1 MTQKQITGL
10 WFTSRF
16 RAAPLRMSVWIG
28 SVVGAAFSWLMFAS
42 HGYLF
47 PVLFCVGLAL
57 MVSVLALADLQN
69 FRERLT
75 EHFSRPPAPS
85 RLIHPDQRQSIRA
98 GIGDSVRQGL

>member
-10 WFTSRF
+10 WFSSRF
-16 RAAPLRMSVWIG
+16 RAAPLRMSVWLGSIG
-28 SVVGAAFSWLMFAS
+28 GAAFSWLMFAS

-69 FRERLT
+69 FRERLASHRT
-75 EHFSRPPAPS
+75 PQAPS

>member
-10 WFTSRF
+10 WFSSRL
-16 RAAPLRMSVWIG
+16 RAAPFRMSVWLGSIG
-28 SVVGAAFSWLMFAS
+28 GAAFSWLMFAS

-47 PVLFCVGLAL
+47 PVLFCVGLSM
-57 MVSVLALADLQN
+57 MVSVLAFADLQN

-85 RLIHPDQRQSIRA
+85 RLIHPEQRQNIRA

>member
-10 WFTSRF
+10 WFTSRL
-16 RAAPLRMSVWIG
+16 RAAPLRMSVWLG
-28 SVVGAAFSWLMFAS
+28 SVGCAAFSWLMFAS

-47 PVLFCVGLAL
+47 PVLFCVGLSM
-57 MVSVLALADLQN
+57 MVSVLAFADLQN

-75 EHFSRPPAPS
+75 EHWSRPPAPS
-85 RLIHPDQRQSIRA
+85 RLVNPEQRQSIRA

>member
-28 SVVGAAFSWLMFAS
+28 SVGGAAFSWLMFAS

-69 FRERLT
+69 FRERLAS
-75 EHFSRPPAPS
+75 HRVPQAPS